1 VGPGV
6 GQALITTAPHGNAF
20 TVFYNRSDE
29 ENTHHIVARSPDN
42 RLLEWSW
49 GSRDQ
54 TWRVVS
60 LTDYAEKVGPGVGSA
75 LIGSAPGG
83 YSFWALQDTQHAVAR
98 SLYDGRLLEWSWSS
112 RDQTWRVVSLTDR
125 AEKVGPGVG
134 QALIGGAP
142 HGYELPRVSAGE
154 FTQHIVARSPD
165 NRLLEWSWSS
175 RDQTWRVVSLTDYAE
190 KVGWEVGSA
199 LIGSAPRGYEF
210 RDETHVVTRSLE
222 NRLLVWSW
230 NAREAIWR
238 VEIVG

>member
-1 VGPGV
+1 LQFHNPGDGWQEEVDNLTDIAEKVDPEVGQGLINGDSHGYAYRDRRGYSQHVVAQSPDNRLLQWFRDQEENRWRVVSLTDRAEKVGPGV

-75 LIGSAPGG
+75 LIGSAP
-83 YSFWALQDTQHAVAR
+83 
-98 SLYDGRLLEWSWSS
+98 
-112 RDQTWRVVSLTDR
+112 
-125 AEKVGPGVG
+125 
-134 QALIGGAP
+134 
-142 HGYELPRVSAGE
+142 
-154 FTQHIVARSPD
+154 
-165 NRLLEWSWSS
+165 
-175 RDQTWRVVSLTDYAE
+175 
-190 KVGWEVGSA
+190 
-199 LIGSAPRGYEF
+199 RGYEF